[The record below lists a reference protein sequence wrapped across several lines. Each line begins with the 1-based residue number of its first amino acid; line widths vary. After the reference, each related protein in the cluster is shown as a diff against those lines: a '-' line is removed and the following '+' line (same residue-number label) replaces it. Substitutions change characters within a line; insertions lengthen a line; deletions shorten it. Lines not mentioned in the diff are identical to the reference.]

1 MTTTAATA
9 SSIKFGTDGWRAI
22 IAEDYTFDNVRL
34 CAQALSEY
42 LKNAGTMDRGVVIGY
57 DTRFGSDRFAAAA
70 AEVIAGNGIKVAL
83 CSVACP
89 TPVVSFT
96 LRDLHANAGIVIT
109 ASHNPGDYNGFKI
122 KDEQGASAA
131 PEMIEEIEGYLP
143 KLAEGN
149 SVKRLSLKE
158 AQDTGLLRMVNPV
171 PPYEAGLRSLIT
183 EERLDKLRNAG
194 LEIVVDSM
202 YGAGAGYLR
211 RLLRGGSTKLV
222 ELNGH
227 PNPAFPG
234 MAQPEPITRNLKK
247 LSARVRKG
255 AAVGL
260 ATDGDADRLGVVDE
274 HGEFVT
280 QLQVYALL
288 CYYLLEER
296 HQTGALVKSITTSSM
311 IYRLGEQYNVPVSE
325 TNVGFKYVGP
335 EMIRLDALI
344 GGEESGGYGFRGH
357 LPERDGVLAG
367 LYFLDLMVSTGKSPS
382 QLIEHL
388 YSLVGPHYYDRDDFH
403 FAAPRR
409 SEILGLVTQERTQ
422 VGDMPVTEF
431 KIIGDGNNIE
441 GVRLTLQDK
450 SWLLI
455 RFSGTEP
462 LLRVYAEASSQ
473 PATRKLLALGQE
485 LAHL

>member
-1 MTTTAATA
+1 
-9 SSIKFGTDGWRAI
+9 
-22 IAEDYTFDNVRL
+22 
-34 CAQALSEY
+34 
-42 LKNAGTMDRGVVIGY
+42 
-57 DTRFGSDRFAAAA
+57 
-70 AEVIAGNGIKVAL
+70 
-83 CSVACP
+83 
-89 TPVVSFT
+89 
-96 LRDLHANAGIVIT
+96 
-109 ASHNPGDYNGFKI
+109 
-122 KDEQGASAA
+122 
-131 PEMIEEIEGYLP
+131 MI
-143 KLAEGN
+143 
-149 SVKRLSLKE
+149 
-158 AQDTGLLRMVNPV
+158 
-171 PPYEAGLRSLIT
+171 
-183 EERLDKLRNAG
+183 
-194 LEIVVDSM
+194 
-202 YGAGAGYLR
+202 
-211 RLLRGGSTKLV
+211 
-222 ELNGH
+222 
-227 PNPAFPG
+227 F
-234 MAQPEPITRNLKK
+234 
-247 LSARVRKG
+247 
-255 AAVGL
+255 
-260 ATDGDADRLGVVDE
+260 
-274 HGEFVT
+274 
-280 QLQVYALL
+280 
-288 CYYLLEER
+288 
-296 HQTGALVKSITTSSM
+296 
-311 IYRLGEQYNVPVSE
+311 RLGEQYNVPVSE

-367 LYFLDLMVSTGKSPS
+367 LYFLDLMVSTGKGPS

-473 PATRKLLALGQE
+473 PATRKLLTLGRE